1 MKHRKGS
8 KIEIKNRT
16 LGSDEIILN
25 SIIYE
30 ISVAYVLEVSKRKD
44 EHKEQLMKYW
54 TKFSKI

>member
-44 EHKEQLMKYW
+44 EYKEQLMKYW